1 MTTIWSLSEFIL
13 FGIVITWTVIICE
26 RYPRINI
33 LDLVQNYWQ
42 RIYLFFNKRF
52 SPTGKQISL
61 AAVESMHRQLISNFS
76 HEVRTPL
83 TTSYGYMQ
91 SIYRRSENL
100 TPFQK
105 EALEIAISEMKLTID
120 LLQESLDLARVDRDS
135 ICFLP
140 TTVHL
145 NSLILETVM
154 THQEAQKRKVILEV
168 EDVNISAQGDTIRL
182 KQVLSELLD
191 NAIKYS
197 DDVVT
202 IKLEKLKNCVTM
214 SVCDRGCGISSQ
226 DQSHIFTPFYRVDPS
241 RSRITG
247 GVGLGLAIA
256 KVLVEGMGGTLNV
269 YSHLG
274 QGSIFEIALKSSN

>member
-13 FGIVITWTVIICE
+13 VSVVIVWTVTISE
-26 RYPRINI
+26 KFPRINI
-33 LDLVQNYWQ
+33 LDLGQKYWQ
-42 RIYLFFNKRF
+42 RICLFFNER
-52 SPTGKQISL
+52 SSLTEKQISL
-61 AAVESMHRQLISNFS
+61 SEVESMHRQLISNFS

-83 TTSYGYMQ
+83 TISYGYMQ

-100 TPFQK
+100 TPLQK
-105 EALEIAISEMKLTID
+105 KVLEIAISEMKLTID
-120 LLQESLDLARVDRDS
+120 LLQESLDLARLDRDS

-145 NSLILETVM
+145 NSLVLETIM

-168 EDVNISAQGDTIRL
+168 EDINISVQADTIRL
-182 KQVLSELLD
+182 KQVLSKLLD

-197 DDVVT
+197 DDEVT
-202 IKLEKLKNCVTM
+202 IKLEKLKNCVTV
-214 SVCDRGCGISSQ
+214 SVCDRGCGISSK
-226 DQSHIFTPFYRVDPS
+226 DQSQIFTPFYRVDPS

-256 KVLVEGMGGTLNV
+256 KVLVEGMEGTLNV
-269 YSHLG
+269 YSNLG
-274 QGSIFEIALKSSN
+274 KGSTFKVVLKSST